1 MTDYIDGFLARID
14 TPAIN
19 KFSMSLSMD
28 PVFDVPH
35 LKQFIGRAK
44 GLEPYKV
51 ARVAFTAWSIHLS
64 LTEPLP
70 LSLEMRCGGRIN
82 WKVGAMSLVCRQ
94 LSLFLSLVERLDIAG
109 DLHFKSRGEDGLGF
123 SQFFQPFT
131 AIRSLHV
138 SKSLMPLV
146 ASALQ
151 ELIGPRA
158 TEVLPN
164 LRDLFLGGSAIPGTI
179 PEAMQPFVDARRLSG
194 QPIAIHHW
202 EEPGADL

>member
-1 MTDYIDGFLARID
+1 MAFVL
-14 TPAIN
+14 
-19 KFSMSLSMD
+19 D

-44 GLEPYKV
+44 GLKPYKV
-51 ARVAFTAWSIHLS
+51 ARVAFTAGSIRLS

-70 LSLEMRCGGRIN
+70 LSLQMMCDRID
-82 WKVGAMSLVCRQ
+82 WKVIAMSLVCRQ

-109 DLHFKSRGEDGLGF
+109 LLHFEPQGEDGLEF
-123 SQFFQPFT
+123 SQFFQAFT

-138 SKSLMPLV
+138 SKNLMPLV

-151 ELIGPRA
+151 ELIEPRA
-158 TEVLPN
+158 TKVLPN
-164 LRDLFLGGSAIPGTI
+164 LRDLFLGGSAIPRTVPGV
-179 PEAMQPFVDARRLSG
+179 MQPFVDARRLSG

-202 EEPGADL
+202 EEPGVGL